1 MKKTGTDRIAGKKK
15 PASPKPKASDEKK
28 IEKYKKQSLSPGDDD
43 DDFDASPSDDELN
56 FQLDDFDD
64 FDDDDDDY

>member
-15 PASPKPKASDEKK
+15 PSSPKPKAVDEKK
-28 IEKYKKQSLSPGDDD
+28 IDKYKKQSLNPDDD
-43 DDFDASPSDDELN
+43 DDFDAVPSDDELN